1 MNICIIT
8 DGKKGHLNQAG
19 GLAEAVLKRAQAIHP
34 EGEHQIQTLSV
45 EKLPRWKRFRY
56 KGEPDTAPKIDLV
69 ICAGHGSHLASISLS
84 RKHKCACMVCMRPSL
99 PRCFFTLEFVPEHD
113 LKPKDYKCKK
123 IFATKG
129 VLNRIKPQNPE
140 CKKRNIL
147 FLIGGESREY
157 KWDSEQLLNQI
168 THIARYSS
176 SPIVLTT
183 SRRTDPDF
191 IAEVNQACPNI
202 HVVPYEQTDD
212 DWYQNNIDIAK
223 EIWVTRDSVSMVYES
238 ITAGIPTGL
247 LEMEPR
253 TFIKGKVSRVTRGM
267 EQLITDGQATSFTH
281 WGQTHQLPAPTPLD
295 EANRAADYIVEHF
308 PHLFKGI
315 SSN

>member
-19 GLAEAVLKRAQAIHP
+19 GLAEAILERAQQRQP
-34 EGEHQIQTLSV
+34 ELEHQIQILNV
-45 EKLPRWKRFRY
+45 GKLPRWKRFRY
-56 KGEPDTAPKIDLV
+56 KGEPDTAAKVNLV
-69 ICAGHGSHLASISLS
+69 ICAGHGSHLAAINLA
-84 RKHKCACMVCMRPSL
+84 RLHKCACMVCMRPSL

-113 LKPKDYKCKK
+113 LKAKDSKCKK
-123 IFATKG
+123 IFPTKG
-129 VLNRIKPQNPE
+129 VLNRAKKQDPE
-140 CKKRNIL
+140 SKKRNIL
-147 FLIGGESREY
+147 FLIGGASREY

-176 SPIVLTT
+176 SSIVLTT

-191 IAEVNQACPNI
+191 IAEVSQACPNI
-202 HVVPYEQTDD
+202 HVVPYDQTDD
-212 DWYQNNIDIAK
+212 AWYQRNLDTAK
-223 EIWVTRDSVSMVYES
+223 EVWVTRDSVSMVYES

-267 EQLITDGQATSFTH
+267 EKLIADGQVANFTQ
-281 WGQTHQLPAPTPLD
+281 WGQNHQLPTPTPLD
-295 EANRAADYIVEHF
+295 EANRAADYVVEHF
-308 PHLFKGI
+308 PSIF
-315 SSN
+315 S